1 MIKNLFSQDK
11 KELMERAGWYEM
23 EAVRAYDA
31 DQQAK
36 GDIFMLMADTARK
49 EARQTRYSRLM
60 EKADHCI
67 SLAIRCDGKKRDR
80 LVEKAYRLQNKAL
93 ALTIEE
99 ASR

>member
-1 MIKNLFSQDK
+1 
-11 KELMERAGWYEM
+11 
-23 EAVRAYDA
+23 
-31 DQQAK
+31 
-36 GDIFMLMADTARK
+36 MLMADTARK

-67 SLAIRCDGKKRDR
+67 SLAIRCEGKKRDR
-80 LVEKAYRLQNKAL
+80 LVRSADRYRSKAL